1 MNGTEILR
9 HLRETV
15 CSDPLEKNACVMN
28 CVSKSYRVRCVH
40 VSVLCGCNKRR
51 LLPPFPVFSMRYWY
65 MCSVNSMCEFRCSS
79 SVVPGRWL
87 LWRAAMAASR
97 NQAAFS
103 GVGARSSDWFWSC
116 KRREKRRKLAE
127 GAGCCQC
134 GGDNNGQTAEQE
146 RGDRSV

>member
-1 MNGTEILR
+1 MRDCLLR
-9 HLRETV
+9 ST
-15 CSDPLEKNACVMN
+15 LEKNVCVMIS
-28 CVSKSYRVRCVH
+28 VSKSYTVCCVH

-79 SVVPGRWL
+79 SVVSVRWL

-116 KRREKRRKLAE
+116 KRREKRREPAE
-127 GAGCCQC
+127 AAGCCQC

-146 RGDRSV
+146 RGNRSI